1 LIHALQEEGRADFL
15 VVVGGVIPA
24 QDHETLYQQGVVG
37 VFGPGTPITRSANDL
52 LDVLMEAFGA

>member
-1 LIHALQEEGRADFL
+1 
-15 VVVGGVIPA
+15 
-24 QDHETLYQQGVVG
+24 LYQQGVVG